1 MLSTK
6 VSSQD
11 RLERVLLRSSQ
22 VLALCGGLVLILLT
36 LITIYSIIGR
46 TIVKTDWLS
55 ALPFLSWWG
64 PVRGDFELIELGTAV
79 AISSFFPYCQMVRGN
94 VLVDFF
100 TNSAHPRVKAAMAVV
115 GNLLF
120 SVLSLVITW
129 RMVVGSAEFY
139 TATFKQSSMILKIP
153 TWVGMFIVT
162 AFMAFLSVVCLY
174 TLYRSVCETFGEG
187 EPVDGAVV

>member
-1 MLSTK
+1 M
-6 VSSQD
+6 
-11 RLERVLLRSSQ
+11 
-22 VLALCGGLVLILLT
+22 LALCGGLVLILLT

-64 PVRGDFELIELGTAV
+64 PVRGDFELIELGTAI

-100 TNSAHPRVKAAMAVV
+100 TNGAHPRVKAAMAVI